1 MAIMRTKPISLAPLT
16 LEQAL
21 KRAMSV
27 PARAHDPKPP
37 KISKAKKKAGK
48 RKKG

>member
-1 MAIMRTKPISLAPLT
+1 MANLKPIKIDLT

-27 PARAHDPKPP
+27 PPPDHDPKPP
-37 KISKAKKKAGK
+37 KSRKAKKKAGK

>member
-1 MAIMRTKPISLAPLT
+1 MAYERPVSLKPLT

-27 PARAHDPKPP
+27 PAPDHDPKPP
-37 KISKAKKKAGK
+37 KSKKKAVK